1 MRIFDEFSFIN
12 EPDFQAI
19 GVNIEKAS
27 RIIYESAVWPNSRVF
42 DSNGL
47 ATLPS
52 QSSVTSFVADKHGSY
67 DGYLTMDFENYSW
80 LGQPESKVQDQLEQ
94 FITMLQW
101 IKAAAPLA
109 KVGYY
114 GMVPFHNPGRAQE
127 IDAGTTRYTDWASSN
142 ELLQPLADVMD
153 ASFPSLYVNDSVDL
167 AYHERVMRA
176 YLIACNALGI
186 PETFGYLLPVY
197 NPSAGSKTGAPIEKT
212 AFRTILDDADAAG
225 YDGIVIWSPHQ
236 GEWSD
241 SLPWYQATVEYLDS
255 LPGTTLPKITVS
267 PTNAVM
273 GATVAVS
280 WTGFPVEPG
289 TFIEAFNVATGAS
302 AGIRWC
308 SDCTSGGVPA
318 GNGPA
323 AGSCNWTFA
332 AAGTYRFE
340 GLNGTVIGNSTLT
353 VQAATALPTITIT
366 PQSAEVG
373 DLVDV
378 AWANFP
384 VNQGVY
390 LSQDHN
396 GVDTLRYKYTNGC
409 SSGGIPPGASPASGS
424 CSWDT
429 TGYLPGDYTFNAW
442 IDIPGTNSDT
452 FIMTSGILSLVSPTL
467 PINAP
472 PVASNVRINGQPVVG
487 QILTVE
493 FDYSDAENDP
503 QGEHLYQ
510 WLLDGVVVAGA
521 GGPSYIIR
529 SGDEE
534 KIPSVKVTP
543 VALTG
548 ASPGVPQSASTTP
561 VQLPVDLQDLL
572 IASTLPYTGYKVS
585 TDSEA
590 TTGVILTPNG
600 NFRSIDVR
608 TPILG
613 DGFYRLHY
621 RVRNITDAY
630 EEQVEI
636 DTDFGSAY
644 VIPVPIF
651 NGWQTVDDWQGVL
664 LFSTGTRRPIIRV
677 SGGGNLQFDWI
688 RLEFVRA
695 L

>member
-1 MRIFDEFSFIN
+1 MRIFDEFGYVN
-12 EPDFQAI
+12 EPNFQAI

-27 RIIYESAVWPNSRVF
+27 LIIYESNVWANSRVY
-42 DSNGL
+42 DGPGGL

-52 QSSVTSFVADKHGSY
+52 QSSVTTYVGNNYGSY
-67 DGYLTMDFENYSW
+67 NGYLTLDFENYTW
-80 LGQPESKVQDQLEQ
+80 LGIPESQFQNQLAQ
-94 FITMLQW
+94 YITLLQW
-101 IKAAAPLA
+101 IKSAAPLA

-114 GMVPFHNPGRAQE
+114 GILPFHNPSRASE
-127 IDAGTTRYTDWASSN
+127 IDIASTRYTDWVGSN
-142 ELLQPLADVMD
+142 ELLQPLADLMD
-153 ASFPSLYVNDSVDL
+153 ANFPSLYVNDSVDL

-176 YLIACNALGI
+176 FLIASDALGI
-186 PETFGYLLPVY
+186 PETFGYLRTVY
-197 NPSAGSKTGAPIEKT
+197 NPSVGSKTGNPIPK
-212 AFRTILDDADAAG
+212 ADFRTVLDDADAAG
-225 YDGIVIWSPHQ
+225 YEGMVIWEPHQ

-255 LPGTTLPKITVS
+255 LPGTTLPTITVS
-267 PTNAVM
+267 PTNAVL

-308 SDCTSGGVPA
+308 SNCTSGGVPA

-373 DLVDV
+373 ALINV

-384 VNQGVY
+384 VNPGVY
-390 LSQDHN
+390 LSQDRN

-409 SSGGIPPGASPASGS
+409 SSGGIPAGASPASGS

-442 IDIPGTNSDT
+442 VDIPGTSNDT
-452 FIMTSGILSLVSPTL
+452 FIMTSGILSLVSTL

-472 PVASNVRINGQPVVG
+472 PIASNVRINGQSVVG

-510 WLLDGVVVAGA
+510 WLLDGIVVAGA
-521 GGPSYIIR
+521 GASTYIIR
-529 SGDEE
+529 DGDEE

-572 IASTLPYTGYKVS
+572 IVNTLPHTGYKVS
-585 TDSEA
+585 TDSDA
-590 TTGVILTPNG
+590 ATGVILTPSG

-608 TPILG
+608 TPILS

-621 RVRNITDAY
+621 RVRNITDAH
-630 EEQVEI
+630 EEQVEV

-677 SGGGNLQFDWI
+677 SGGENLQFDWI